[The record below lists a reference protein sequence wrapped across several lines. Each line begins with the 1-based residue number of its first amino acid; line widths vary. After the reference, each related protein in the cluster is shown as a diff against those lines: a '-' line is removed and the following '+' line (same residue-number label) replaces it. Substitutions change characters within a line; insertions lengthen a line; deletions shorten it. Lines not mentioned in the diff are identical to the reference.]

1 MHEVRRLDTRQA
13 AAYLGP
19 HISHRTLEDYRV
31 RGGGPI
37 YCRLGRHVIY
47 QTDDLD
53 AWLASKRR
61 QSTTVPAP
69 LEAVAA

>member
-1 MHEVRRLDTRQA
+1 MSNQQRLDTRQA

-19 HISHRTLEDYRV
+19 HISPRTLEDYRV
-31 RGGGPI
+31 RGTGPT
-37 YCRLGRHVIY
+37 YLRLGRHVVY

-61 QSTTVPAP
+61 QSTTVAAP
-69 LEAVAA
+69 TGA